1 MNPPRELT
9 LIDVTELARLRALAA
24 QQPQAQQPY
33 QQPPEQ
39 SKPRKKV
46 DTDRPQSFNG
56 SDKGRLPHFL
66 KQVEIY
72 FQLQRLID
80 EEDKKGVLTMTLKG
94 AALHWW
100 LEHQDEYLTWAQAK
114 EAFQDQFT
122 DYRQQD
128 RAHAKMYAIKQKGD
142 VQQYLDELERL
153 NASAKVPDNELI
165 QIIRGG
171 IRPDLRKSMNN
182 NEELR
187 HDKKQWIKKLVQLD
201 DMESNDPHNE
211 YTANNR
217 NTSRWQKRKRDEE
230 NTETAKTDKRE

>member
-1 MNPPRELT
+1 
-9 LIDVTELARLRALAA
+9 
-24 QQPQAQQPY
+24 
-33 QQPPEQ
+33 
-39 SKPRKKV
+39 
-46 DTDRPQSFNG
+46 
-56 SDKGRLPHFL
+56 
-66 KQVEIY
+66 
-72 FQLQRLID
+72 
-80 EEDKKGVLTMTLKG
+80 
-94 AALHWW
+94 
-100 LEHQDEYLTWAQAK
+100 
-114 EAFQDQFT
+114 
-122 DYRQQD
+122 
-128 RAHAKMYAIKQKGD
+128 MYAIKQKGD

-211 YTANNR
+211 YTANNNR

-230 NTETAKTDKRE
+230 NTETAKTDKRERVAPDTMAKRCKEKRCNKCGRSNHLQKDCRTGWRAHTPPNWHRKDQTKQKESEQPPGKE

>member
-1 MNPPRELT
+1 MSRQSSAQAENDQMNPLRELT

-33 QQPPEQ
+33 QQPLEQ
-39 SKPRKKV
+39 PKPRKKV

-80 EEDKKGVLTMTLKG
+80 EEDKKGVLTMTLRG

-100 LEHQDEYLTWAQAK
+100 LEHQDEYPTWAQAK

-128 RAHAKMYAIKQKGD
+128 RAHAKMYAIK
-142 VQQYLDELERL
+142 
-153 NASAKVPDNELI
+153 
-165 QIIRGG
+165 
-171 IRPDLRKSMNN
+171 
-182 NEELR
+182 
-187 HDKKQWIKKLVQLD
+187 
-201 DMESNDPHNE
+201 
-211 YTANNR
+211 
-217 NTSRWQKRKRDEE
+217 
-230 NTETAKTDKRE
+230 